1 MRFRSSKMH
10 SKKYFALFL
19 VICMMSSDVMIPVVL
34 AGGKGGHGGH
44 GLELLLAAGILAK
57 LLRKKGHHHGHH
69 HHHGR
74 HSSGGGHHHHPH
86 EAGAQTVEVVHV
98 APPLGGYS
106 SHYPTSAQSAYGSYG
121 GAQAATTSFSSSIEY
136 PFSAAAS
143 QPMPIQHL
151 PYGGPASAA
160 SYLGYEPQPVQMY
173 PPLPLSITDSG
184 APDHM

>member
-1 MRFRSSKMH
+1 MH
-10 SKKYFALFL
+10 SKKYLVLFL
-19 VICMMSSDVMIPVVL
+19 VICMMSSDFMIPVVL
-34 AGGKGGHGGH
+34 AGHHGRGGH

-69 HHHGR
+69 HHHHGR
-74 HSSGGGHHHHPH
+74 HASGGAHHHHPH

-106 SHYPTSAQSAYGSYG
+106 SHYPTSAQSSYG

-136 PFSAAAS
+136 PFSPSAS
-143 QPMPIQHL
+143 QPMPMHHL

-160 SYLGYEPQPVQMY
+160 SFVGYDPQPVQMF
-173 PPLPLSITDSG
+173 PPMPLSITDSG
-184 APDHM
+184 VPVHV